1 MNTRSTNDSNFR
13 YGHFTNSCLEIFDK
27 IPVLEPI
34 ESSHVQ
40 EVYPSTSLDE
50 SSIEFEF
57 ETDRSIYLDMRD
69 VHLQI
74 KVGLQKGRLFD
85 DFMKKDEHG
94 KADMGMSFTYDD
106 LHYLTHVNNL
116 LHSLFSNCELYLNN
130 QQVYNSNGLYGHK
143 AIISNEFN
151 ASTRNNEGI
160 LACHGYEFEK
170 EPSDFEKSPFI
181 DREEELLLKN
191 GTTYYG
197 KLAIDL
203 FQCENLLLPN
213 TKPRLKL
220 IRARPNFYMISYNPH
235 VSLKV
240 LDCSLFTRRVV
251 VNEVYHQTIKYQLT
265 HQPACY
271 NFMETIARTFIIPS
285 GQNQFIQENVF
296 NNAPIRGVAIAMNT
310 NSAFTG
316 HFQENPFHYQ
326 KFGLRELRIVRGGR
340 AIVSVDTTND
350 CRAYVTTMKA
360 MNFNEEIPAL
370 PHNLFQNHYVLV
382 FDLTSLQDAGES
394 IHYPELSGESIRL
407 EMFFDRPLRSV
418 TELIVLGE
426 RMSTVKIDQF
436 GTVAKNV

>member
-1 MNTRSTNDSNFR
+1 M
-13 YGHFTNSCLEIFDK
+13 EIFDK

-34 ESSHVQ
+34 ESSPVQ

-69 VHLQI
+69 IHLQI

-94 KADMGMSFTYDD
+94 KPDMGMSFTDD
-106 LHYLTHVNNL
+106 NLHYLTHVNNI
-116 LHSLFSNCELYLNN
+116 LHSLFSNCEVYLNN

-143 AIISNEFN
+143 ALISNEFN
-151 ASTRNNEGI
+151 ASTRNNDGI

-170 EPSDFEKSPFI
+170 QPSDYEKSPFI

-191 GTTYYG
+191 GSTYYG

-203 FQCENLLLPN
+203 FQCEKLLLPN
-213 TKPRLKL
+213 TKVRLKL
-220 IRARPNFYMISYNPH
+220 ICARPNYYMISYNPH

-296 NNAPIRGVAIAMNT
+296 NNAPIRRVAIAINT

-316 HFQENPFHYQ
+316 HFQEDPFHYQ

-340 AIVSVDTTND
+340 AIVSLDTTND
-350 CRAYVTTMKA
+350 
-360 MNFNEEIPAL
+360 
-370 PHNLFQNHYVLV
+370 
-382 FDLTSLQDAGES
+382 
-394 IHYPELSGESIRL
+394 
-407 EMFFDRPLRSV
+407 
-418 TELIVLGE
+418 
-426 RMSTVKIDQF
+426 
-436 GTVAKNV
+436 